1 MFSTLAWSSNDDTV
15 HWILDVILIDV
26 ISETL
31 LDVIPQTLFAPLH
44 HHLQLCPCCFLL
56 SEREEIQ
63 LHDAQELPGAD
74 QAVPVA
80 AAEEAL
86 GAGGQDRAAGERAA
100 EAAEHGQ
107 PGGRTQG
114 EAGSA
119 GSATR
124 PEERRRRQT
133 HPQGNNINHYSIGSF
148 SLFGIVRLFSKIFSL
163 SIFCF

>member
-1 MFSTLAWSSNDDTV
+1 MFLTLSGNSNDGAL
-15 HWILDVILIDV
+15 HWILDVIPIDV
-26 ISETL
+26 IPETL
-31 LDVIPQTLFAPLH
+31 IDVIPQTLFAPLH
-44 HHLQLCPCCFLL
+44 RHLQLCPCCFLL

-100 EAAEHGQ
+100 EAAEHSQ
-107 PGGRTQG
+107 PGGCPEG
-114 EAGSA
+114 EAGPA
-119 GSATR
+119 GGAAR

-133 HPQGNNINHYSIGSF
+133 HPQGNNIHHYSIDSSSF
-148 SLFGIVRLFSKIFSL
+148 FGIVRLFSKFFSL
-163 SIFCF
+163 SIF